1 MNLLRGIASSLLLVL
16 NTVTACIPLF
26 LMGAVRPLL
35 PQRGRERLRRRM
47 DGVIDFWVGNNRR
60 VFRALDLTRLRV
72 QWQEHGPGPGA
83 GPAAVPTDSAPALSK
98 ARWYLVISN
107 HQSWTDIVIIQNLL
121 WGHIPPVKF
130 FTKRQL
136 IWVPLLGVAMWL
148 LDFPY
153 VRRMSREQIAADPE
167 LAEID
172 REATRRA
179 CRRFR
184 DHPTTVLNF
193 LEGTRFTPAKHAA
206 QQARFQHLLNPK
218 IGGLAYVID
227 ELGDK
232 LDRLLDLS
240 IVYRGE
246 VPTFWQ
252 LMQGRCPAVEVLV
265 ACRPLPPELRAPAG
279 PETRREQIATWIEK
293 LWTDKD
299 RLFSVQYLSIIN

>member
-1 MNLLRGIASSLLLVL
+1 MNLLRGLLSSLLLVL
-16 NTVTACIPLF
+16 NTVIACIPLF
-26 LMGAVRPLL
+26 IAGAVRPLL
-35 PQRGRERLRRRM
+35 PEAGRRRLRRRM
-47 DGVIDFWVGNNRR
+47 DGLIDFWVGNNRR
-60 VFRALDLTRLRV
+60 IFRALGLTRLQV
-72 QWQEHGPGPGA
+72 QWQEPEEG
-83 GPAAVPTDSAPALSK
+83 SATPQATLS
-98 ARWYLVISN
+98 REHWYLVVSN
-107 HQSWTDIVIIQNLL
+107 HQSWTDIVIIQNVL

-136 IWVPLLGVAMWL
+136 IWVPLLGPAMWL

-167 LAEID
+167 LAELD

-206 QQARFQHLLNPK
+206 QEARFEHLLNPK
-218 IGGLAYVID
+218 IGGLTYVID

-232 LDRLLDLS
+232 LDRLLDLT

-252 LMQGRCPAVEVLV
+252 LMQGRCPAVDVLV
-265 ACRPLPPELRAPAG
+265 ESRPLPPALRAPAG
-279 PETRREQIATWIEK
+279 AETRREQIGPWIEK

-299 RLFSVQYLSIIN
+299 RRLHDLRVEQLPPQRQPAG